1 MIITETPLRISFA
14 GGGTD
19 LPEYY
24 RDHGGRIVSCAID
37 KYIYVIAKQRY
48 DDAIYVN
55 YSKKEIV
62 STVDEIEHGLV
73 REGLKLAGVS
83 HGIEIT
89 TLADIPSEGSGL
101 GSSSSVTVGLLN
113 ALHLYKGT
121 QLSAKEL
128 AEQACEIELIRLN
141 KAMGKQ
147 DSYIAAYGG
156 LREFHFGPDDATA
169 TRQLPLEADA
179 RREFERRLMMFYT
192 GITRKANPI
201 LEEQR
206 AGIEDRLVELGS
218 LRDLAGE
225 LADEF
230 DAGRIDSLGR
240 ILRAGWEAKGTLAEG
255 VSTGAIETMINDA
268 LAAGAD
274 GAKVCGAGG
283 GGFVLV
289 DCAPEYQAAVRTALG
304 DYRELPVRISGTA
317 LAWGCHRPSAAAPG
331 SPGSSSPSSA
341 SGSSVDRAGP
351 RLNIHPIPG
360 VRP

>member
-24 RDHGGRIVSCAID
+24 RDHGGHIVSCGID

-62 STVDEIEHGLV
+62 SSVDEIEHGLV
-73 REGLKLAGVS
+73 REALKLAGVS
-83 HGIEIT
+83 QGIEIT

-101 GSSSSVTVGLLN
+101 GSSSSVTAGLLN

-121 QLSAKEL
+121 QLSAGEL
-128 AEQACEIELIRLN
+128 AEQACEIELTRLN

-147 DSYIAAYGG
+147 DAYIAAYGG
-156 LREFHFGPDDATA
+156 LREFQFGPGDAAA
-169 TRQLPLEADA
+169 TRRFQLGVDA
-179 RREFERRLMMFYT
+179 RRDIERRLMMFYT
-192 GITRKANPI
+192 GVTRQANPI

-206 AGIEDRLVELGS
+206 AGIEDSLTELGDI
-218 LRDLAGE
+218 RDLAGR
-225 LADEF
+225 LAD
-230 DAGRIDSLGR
+230 DLVAGRTDTLGG
-240 ILRAGWEAKGTLAEG
+240 ILREGWEAKRQLAEG
-255 VSTGAIETMINDA
+255 VSTGDIESMIDGA

-274 GAKVCGAGG
+274 GAKICGAGG

-289 DCAPEYQAAVRTALG
+289 VCTPEHQAAVRAALG
-304 DYRELPVRISGTA
+304 EYRELPVRISGT
-317 LAWGCHRPSAAAPG
+317 G
-331 SPGSSSPSSA
+331 SR
-341 SGSSVDRAGP
+341 VVF
-351 RLNIHPIPG
+351 NIHREPWG
-360 VRP
+360 